1 MPDNST
7 QPAAAEQN
15 IEQQQLEEAEDVS
28 EYDNSQK
35 IIRVEETEVINSRKV
50 EAATA
55 AAAVNKSQTYVSSNE
70 LLERLTSENAARL
83 NISQVQENKPEAAVD
98 VRDMQASSSVY
109 EPPNYAFEYSR
120 AKDNHQNEYNYA
132 RKVLDQARARSRDQ
146 IYYNPKPSN
155 GYEKHNGSP

>member
-55 AAAVNKSQTYVSSNE
+55 AAAVNKS
-70 LLERLTSENAARL
+70 
-83 NISQVQENKPEAAVD
+83 
-98 VRDMQASSSVY
+98 
-109 EPPNYAFEYSR
+109 
-120 AKDNHQNEYNYA
+120 
-132 RKVLDQARARSRDQ
+132 
-146 IYYNPKPSN
+146 
-155 GYEKHNGSP
+155 